1 MSVAANQRPGKLE
14 VGWLLA
20 GVGAILLLISLFL
33 DWFEPG
39 LTGWTVFEAL
49 DLLLAAAALA
59 VLGVAARPFGF
70 TAVDETAGRAA
81 AAVAFV
87 VVVSQLVNHPPAAT
101 GADIEVGGWLALAG
115 ALLMLVGA
123 LLNHTGVSLAVVL
136 DDSDRRGPVDARDER
151 GSSPEPRGGATPSAP
166 GATPSAPGATEQRT
180 APLPPEESR

>member
-1 MSVAANQRPGKLE
+1 MSVAAANQRPGKLE

-136 DDSDRRGPVDARDER
+136 DDSDRRGPVDARDDARDER
-151 GSSPEPRGGATPSAP
+151 GSSPEPRG